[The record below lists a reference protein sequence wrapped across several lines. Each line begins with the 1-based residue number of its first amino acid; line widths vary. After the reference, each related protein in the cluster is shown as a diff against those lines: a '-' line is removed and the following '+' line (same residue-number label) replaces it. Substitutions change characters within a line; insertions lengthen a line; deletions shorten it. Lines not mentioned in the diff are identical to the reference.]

1 MGDLVCE
8 SLQKQII
15 CIDFRK
21 QCRRT
26 PNDQHC
32 AGINLREFRLYSWA
46 TRLKLFVAR
55 NVFGISFSHT
65 VAWGEEVAG
74 IGGALDMMMEF
85 QPHLMGHVLPILI
98 HPRQFTFLG
107 IAVGVLQPAFRSSL
121 REAVFPKLASLTK
134 MSLNDVE
141 NNLFNKYKNCPS
153 PSSRTVAIVRKHPHK
168 QQVLGCY
175 LPVYTAS

>member
-1 MGDLVCE
+1 MGDPIRE
-8 SLQKQII
+8 SLHKQVI

-32 AGINLREFRLYSWA
+32 AGINLREFCLYSWA
-46 TRLKLFVAR
+46 TRLKLLVAR
-55 NVFGISFSHT
+55 NVFGIPFSHT

-98 HPRQFTFLG
+98 HARQFTFLE
-107 IAVGVLQPAFRSSL
+107 IATEVSQSAFRASL
-121 REAVFPKLASLTK
+121 QEAVPPKFASLTQR
-134 MSLNDVE
+134 
-141 NNLFNKYKNCPS
+141 C
-153 PSSRTVAIVRKHPHK
+153 R
-168 QQVLGCY
+168 
-175 LPVYTAS
+175 